1 MRQRA
6 QIYNKRKSRTSHPCN
21 STKEIMNWR
30 DLTIKYVKDL
40 LRAKTPLE
48 MAQKELNEAQL
59 AKLQAE
65 TSVEYSQAI
74 VNYNEQ
80 RIFRLMKRIN
90 ELEHYE

>member
-1 MRQRA
+1 
-6 QIYNKRKSRTSHPCN
+6 
-21 STKEIMNWR
+21 MNWR

-48 MAQKELNEAQL
+48 MVQKELIEAQL

-65 TSVEYSQAI
+65 TSVEYSQSI

-80 RIFRLMKRIN
+80 RISRLNKRIL
-90 ELEHYE
+90 ELQEMEHE

>member
-1 MRQRA
+1 
-6 QIYNKRKSRTSHPCN
+6 
-21 STKEIMNWR
+21 MNWR

-48 MAQKELNEAQL
+48 MVQKELIEAQL

-65 TSVEYSQAI
+65 TSVEYSQSI

-80 RIFRLMKRIN
+80 RISRLNKRIL
-90 ELEHYE
+90 ELQELPHE

>member
-1 MRQRA
+1 
-6 QIYNKRKSRTSHPCN
+6 
-21 STKEIMNWR
+21 MNWR

-40 LRAKTPLE
+40 LRAKTPIE
-48 MAQKELNEAQL
+48 MVQKELVEAQL

-80 RIFRLMKRIN
+80 RIFRLYKRIR
-90 ELEHYE
+90 ELQEFGHE